1 MYVDCVTNAVI
12 SFEIFRL
19 NTILLLFALCLSI
32 AINPWKDGMKTKA
45 QEQHTHT
52 YMHTKH
58 TRTQYKEK

>member
-45 QEQHTHT
+45 QEQRTHIHTHKT
-52 YMHTKH
+52 HAYTI
-58 TRTQYKEK
+58 